1 MLSRR
6 RVMSQKIK
14 IAIDISQIKKK
25 VGEVKAAITSLWVNT
40 TKITFGGKKL
50 KNDIKETTAATKELN
65 RTIQQTGRSATNS
78 TAKFSNGLKAMT
90 TEAKGA
96 IGFTKNLVQSFIT
109 PWTIAI
115 IAVETLAKTFKY
127 FWDNLTENIQ
137 KATARGNSSIKSA
150 ERQIKKTQQRTKS
163 INDLIGKLEQLNKL
177 EELSDEQKSVGAS
190 LINRLNKE
198 YKVFGITLDETTGKY
213 QGLYQA
219 RMKVDAQSREQEA
232 QAIRKQISGQRQV
245 VNATLK
251 EVLGSGLE
259 LGKSINGKDLFTLAE
274 RITGT
279 MGAENA
285 DLLAKRWGRG
295 NDLYAIRDVIQQ
307 LMDGLTDRSNTADL
321 QRIIDEINELID
333 YYQKLQNVNSI
344 SRASAD
350 SAQRLSNAFDEQRK
364 AIKAT
369 REEVEKLNE
378 QYQKGQQKE
387 QFDALN
393 PREQVKVLQ
402 DQIKALEQRNKAIEE
417 ANNKNK
423 TKLQF
428 SKSFTDERRQIVED
442 NYAQQQALK
451 DRIEARKK
459 ANKELEQTIRTIEI
473 KYEEIPQNS
482 WNNNFYETFKKN
494 PKEAI
499 ATANLAYHDAVQ
511 GLSVHQYSN
520 QDKLAA
526 TKMKRFVDQ
535 YMKVVQDAEK
545 QISQNNKLNFIDQ
558 KQIDFLVASVE
569 QAEID
574 AKEYSDILYQTE
586 QDIANAELERI
597 QNLNTIAEKKKQQAQ
612 LAKQIAEEQER
623 AVEAARQNSRLIAQ
637 QQQNAQQ
644 SLASIAEKG
653 QIQMLRK
660 QGKNKEADVKERE
673 SIVKTLTKQI
683 ETQLGRPLGEKD
695 QALRNSIE
703 AGADIQMAL
712 KGIEIQKPNV
722 QNDQV
727 FSNELARMGGFSSS
741 IVVDR
746 MDVSKQIL
754 DVNKKANDNLNTIA
768 SSVQKIYD
776 NTTL

>member
-1 MLSRR
+1 
-6 RVMSQKIK
+6 MSQKIK

-50 KNDIKETTAATKELN
+50 KNDIKETTAATRELN

-78 TAKFSNGLKAMT
+78 TAKFSSGLKAMT

-285 DLLAKRWGRG
+285 DLLAKKWGRG

-307 LMDGLTDRSNTADL
+307 LMDGLSDRSNTADL

-333 YYQKLQNVNSI
+333 YYQKLQNVNSV

-428 SKSFTDERRQIVED
+428 SKSFTDERRQMVED

-451 DRIEARKK
+451 EQIEARKT
-459 ANKELEQTIRTIEI
+459 ANKELQRQYDKAKPNYKRLAEINKQIESIEYYHYRVDTTDLRNEQVQLLKQHEAAQKILDQI
-473 KYEEIPQNS
+473 NA
-482 WNNNFYETFKKN
+482 NNGQ
-494 PKEAI
+494 
-499 ATANLAYHDAVQ
+499 NLA
-511 GLSVHQYSN
+511 
-520 QDKLAA
+520 
-526 TKMKRFVDQ
+526 
-535 YMKVVQDAEK
+535 
-545 QISQNNKLNFIDQ
+545 DQ
-558 KQIDFLVASVE
+558 KQLDSLIASVE

-612 LAKQIAEEQER
+612 LAKQIAEEQKR

-712 KGIEIQKPNV
+712 KGIDMQKPNV